1 MFAHL
6 PRRGS
11 QLQAAARKVGA
22 HLGRLAAV
30 LAAVTCGL
38 LASAATQS
46 AWARPVPPPDPV
58 SVAPVQPLPA
68 TPSHV
73 VIAGGMA
80 GWQIT
85 LIALGA
91 AALAAAVAVVLE
103 RALAAHRSATAA

>member
-6 PRRGS
+6 PRQGS
-11 QLQAAARKVGA
+11 HLQAAARRVGA
-22 HLGRLAAV
+22 RLGRLAAA
-30 LAAVTCGL
+30 LAAVACGL
-38 LASAATQS
+38 LASAATS
-46 AWARPVPPPDPV
+46 AAWARQVPQPGLSAPVP
-58 SVAPVQPLPA
+58 SVPA

-91 AALAAAVAVVLE
+91 AALAAAVAVVLD
-103 RALAAHRSATAA
+103 RARAAHRSASASTA

>member
-11 QLQAAARKVGA
+11 HLQPAALKVRSR
-22 HLGRLAAV
+22 LGRLAAV

-38 LASAATQS
+38 LASAATTA
-46 AWARPVPPPDPV
+46 AWARQVPQPGLPAPVPPVP
-58 SVAPVQPLPA
+58 S

-91 AALAAAVAVVLE
+91 AALAAAVAVVLD
-103 RALAAHRSATAA
+103 RVLAAHRAASTA